1 MTSMPTTGTMMVALL
16 GIRRWSPSACHQLL
30 ASAQDLPQ
38 SRGTMLQGSTR
49 SPQLT
54 PEPEVLGDC
63 ARVPRSAPKESDKR
77 QGLTR

>member
-1 MTSMPTTGTMMVALL
+1 MSMPTTGTAMVTLL
-16 GIRRWSPSACHQLL
+16 ENVARHHPPGISYWP
-30 ASAQDLPQ
+30 LP
-38 SRGTMLQGSTR
+38 RTCLTLGGTMLQGSTR